1 METKHTLN
9 WKDLSLSSTMNH
21 IGTHPTRTWQT
32 YIFHKH
38 ELVFI
43 AVGETEEESRK
54 YAKLI
59 AAAPELLEAL
69 KLAYDLLEE
78 HQGEAKWYLR
88 GHYNKINAAIKKA
101 TE

>member
-1 METKHTLN
+1 METKHTPAPWTVTGNEIRVLN
-9 WKDLSLSSTMNH
+9 GVPMLLATVNNSEGAKIN
-21 IGTHPTRTWQT
+21 G
-32 YIFHKH
+32 YNA
-38 ELVFI
+38 E
-43 AVGETEEESRK
+43 AN
-54 YAKLI
+54 AKLI